1 MCIMPFHRTMDK
13 PRLIHNAMENRTND
27 EMLQHYQV
35 EVELADRLR
44 RAHKDERRKLYAS
57 VYDELFKRVPSHP
70 QLRRKASAEDSARRV
85 STQMKVLKPFLQSN
99 TVFME
104 VGSGDCQLAFAVAS
118 RVQKVYAIDVSR
130 CITDADHLPSNVDLI
145 ISDGVSVPV
154 RPNTISLA
162 YSNQVLEHLHPEDA
176 LEQLRDIH
184 AALAPGGV
192 YLCITPNRLSGPH
205 DISGYFGSVPKGFH
219 LHEYTNYE
227 VLRIFRKAGFSHV
240 IPYLGS
246 KPNNQKR
253 GLTICEVFL
262 SLIPAKIRRRLIRR
276 LNLSSFSSV
285 VALGAK

>member
-1 MCIMPFHRTMDK
+1 M
-13 PRLIHNAMENRTND
+13 
-27 EMLQHYQV
+27 
-35 EVELADRLR
+35 ELADRLR
-44 RAHKDERRKLYAS
+44 RAHKDERRALYAS

-70 QLRRKASAEDSARRV
+70 QLRRKASTEDSAKRV
-85 STQMKVLKPFLQSN
+85 STQMKLLKPFLRSD

-104 VGSGDCQLAFAVAS
+104 VGPGDCQLAFAVAPT
-118 RVQKVYAIDVSR
+118 VKKVYAIDVSR
-130 CITDADHLPSNVDLI
+130 CITEADQLPPNVDLV

-154 RPNTISLA
+154 QPETISLA

-205 DISGYFGSVPKGFH
+205 DISGFFSSVPQGLH

-227 VLRIFRKAGFSHV
+227 VLRMFRKAGFSRAV
-240 IPYLGS
+240 PYQRG
-246 KPNNQKR
+246 KPNKQEL
-253 GLTICEVFL
+253 GLAICEVFL

-276 LNLSSFSSV
+276 FHLSSSSSV

>member
-1 MCIMPFHRTMDK
+1 MDK

-118 RVQKVYAIDVSR
+118 IVQKVYAIDVSR

-184 AALAPGGV
+184 AALARGEFICALRQTGS
-192 YLCITPNRLSGPH
+192 LGRMTSQDILALFQKDSICMSTQITKF
-205 DISGYFGSVPKGFH
+205 SGYSEKPV
-219 LHEYTNYE
+219 
-227 VLRIFRKAGFSHV
+227 SH
-240 IPYLGS
+240 
-246 KPNNQKR
+246 
-253 GLTICEVFL
+253 T
-262 SLIPAKIRRRLIRR
+262 
-276 LNLSSFSSV
+276 
-285 VALGAK
+285 